1 MRIDSSEARARTA
14 AWHGACFAMGM
25 IGALG
30 LSQAVVDAWRGEIV
44 RLAGADLR
52 VPGTRRIRLSV
63 VAGNLRMHRL
73 LDRFVRPGA
82 TVVDVGA
89 NIGYNAI
96 HAARLA
102 GPRGRVFA
110 VEPTPD
116 NLDVLRRN
124 LAAAALANVVVAP
137 VAAGRAAGMRK
148 LFVRGAR
155 SAVNSLF
162 ADSCYAAVTDVFEVP
177 VVPLDELVAGTADV
191 VKIDVEGAE
200 LDVLEGM
207 PRLLNAGPGALIVEW
222 HPKLQSMAGYAP
234 DELPRWLLG
243 RGWRL
248 RAVSHTTG
256 RTLTAA
262 SLQRLTARLLRLQRP
277 VELLATP
284 PL

>member
-1 MRIDSSEARARTA
+1 
-14 AWHGACFAMGM
+14 
-25 IGALG
+25 
-30 LSQAVVDAWRGEIV
+30 
-44 RLAGADLR
+44 
-52 VPGTRRIRLSV
+52 
-63 VAGNLRMHRL
+63 MHRL
-73 LDRFVRPGA
+73 LDRWVRPGA

-110 VEPTPD
+110 IEPTHD
-116 NLDVLRRN
+116 NVEVLRRN
-124 LAAAALANVVVAP
+124 LEAARLADVVVAP

-148 LFVRGAR
+148 LFVRGSR

-162 ADSCYAAVTDVFEVP
+162 AESCYATVTDVLEVP
-177 VVPLDELVAGTADV
+177 VMRLDELVDGTADV

-207 PRLLNAGPGALIVEW
+207 PRLLDARPRALIVEW

-234 DELPRWLLG
+234 EELPRWLLR

-256 RTLTAA
+256 RTLAA
-262 SLQRLTARLLRLQRP
+262 AGVPRLTARLLRLQRP

-284 PL
+284 P

>member
-1 MRIDSSEARARTA
+1 MA
-14 AWHGACFAMGM
+14 M

-30 LSQAVVDAWRGEIV
+30 LSKAVIDAWRGETV
-44 RLAGADLR
+44 RLAGADLQ

-96 HAARLA
+96 HAALLA
-102 GPRGRVFA
+102 GQPGRVYA

-116 NLDVLRRN
+116 NLAVLRAN
-124 LAAAALANVVVAP
+124 VAAASLANVVVAP
-137 VAAGRAAGMRK
+137 VAAGRSAGTRDF
-148 LFVRGAR
+148 FVRGAR

-162 ADSCYAAVTDVFEVP
+162 AESCYAAVTEVLQVP
-177 VVPLDELVAGTADV
+177 VMPLDDLVDGGADV

-207 PRLLNAGPGALIVEW
+207 PRLLRARPAALIVEW
-222 HPKLQSMAGYAP
+222 HPTLQSMAGYAP
-234 DELPRWLLG
+234 DALPRWLLT
-243 RGWRL
+243 RGFRV
-248 RAVSHTTG
+248 RAVSHATE
-256 RTLTAA
+256 RSLAA
-262 SLQRLTARLLRLQRP
+262 ADIGHVTQRLLRLQRP
-277 VELLATP
+277 VELLAAP
-284 PL
+284 PPFR

>member
-1 MRIDSSEARARTA
+1 MRSNSSEALSRAAVARRLLYE
-14 AWHGACFAMGM
+14 AMV
-25 IGALG
+25 GALG
-30 LSQAVVDAWRGEIV
+30 LSQAVVDAWRGESV
-44 RLAGADLR
+44 RLAGASLR

-73 LDRFVRPGA
+73 LDRLVRPGA

-110 VEPTPD
+110 IEPTPD
-116 NLDVLRRN
+116 NLEVLRRN
-124 LAAAALANVVVAP
+124 LAAASLANVVVAP
-137 VAAGRAAGMRK
+137 VAAGRTAGRRK

-162 ADSCYAAVTDVFEVP
+162 AESCYATVTDVLEVP
-177 VVPLDELVAGTADV
+177 VVSLDELVEGTADV

-207 PRLLNAGPGALIVEW
+207 PRLLNASTCAQIVEW
-222 HPKLQSMAGYAP
+222 HPKLQSLAGYAP
-234 DELPRWLLG
+234 EALPRWLLH
-243 RGWRL
+243 RAWRL

-256 RTLTAA
+256 HILTPRALP
-262 SLQRLTARLLRLQRP
+262 SLTARLLRLQRP
-277 VELLATP
+277 VELLATRP
-284 PL
+284 S

>member
-1 MRIDSSEARARTA
+1 MV
-14 AWHGACFAMGM
+14 
-25 IGALG
+25 GALG
-30 LSQAVVDAWRGEIV
+30 LSQAVVDAWRGESV
-44 RLAGADLR
+44 RVAGAHLR

-73 LDRFVRPGA
+73 LDRFVRPGT

-102 GPRGRVFA
+102 GRRGRVFA

-124 LAAAALANVVVAP
+124 VEAARLANVVVAP
-137 VAAGRAAGMRK
+137 VAAGRAAGVRRF
-148 LFVRGAR
+148 FVRGSR

-162 ADSCYAAVTDVFEVP
+162 AESCYASVTDVLQVP
-177 VVPLDELVAGTADV
+177 VVPLDELVDGAADV

-207 PRLLNAGPGALIVEW
+207 PRLLNAGPRALIVEW
-222 HPKLQSMAGYAP
+222 HPKLQAMAGYAA
-234 DELPRWLLG
+234 DELPRWLLD

-248 RAVSHTTG
+248 RAVSHTTD
-256 RTLTAA
+256 RSLTAGGLR
-262 SLQRLTARLLRLQRP
+262 SLTARLLRLQRP

-284 PL
+284 RV